1 LDLRDIVTDYEILAK
16 QGLKLNKSYLE
27 MIDTYNELNL
37 APDLLSKV
45 QDSIFQVIDS
55 MQRDREIL
63 IDKLSSLNQPIEHTS
78 KSLIDRADLE
88 QLQKISHDIPIM
100 IDFIKSIDI
109 VDLQQMFINLTPT
122 N

>member
-1 LDLRDIVTDYEILAK
+1 MDLRDIVTDYEILAK

-27 MIDTYNELNL
+27 MLDTYNELNL
-37 APDLLSKV
+37 APDFLSKV

-55 MQRDREIL
+55 MQCDREIL
-63 IDKLSSLNQPIEHTS
+63 IEKLSSLNQPIEHTS
-78 KSLIDRADLE
+78 KLLSDRADLE

-100 IDFIKSIDI
+100 IDFIKSIDLI
-109 VDLQQMFINLTPT
+109 DLRQMFINLIPA